1 MSWNKFIF
9 GALGWAMFGPIGGI
23 LGYAIGQKSGGNKH
37 YKNRTINTGS
47 GDFGASLLVLIASVM
62 KADGKVV
69 KSELD
74 YVKTFLLNNFGESN
88 AKQAL
93 YILNDLLKKEFELK
107 EVCLQIRK
115 NMDHPS
121 RLQIIH
127 VLFGISASDGLVHIN
142 EIKVIKSISGYLR
155 ISSMDFES
163 IQAMFY
169 NDIKSAYKVLEIDNN
184 STDSEIKKAYRKM
197 AIKYHPDKVG
207 HLGKDFQKIAEEK
220 FKQLNEAYQ
229 RIKQERNLN

>member
-23 LGYAIGQKSGGNKH
+23 LGYTIGQKSGENNH

-74 YVKTFLLNNFGESN
+74 YVKTFLLNNFGKSN

-93 YILNDLLKKEFELK
+93 YILNDLLKQEFELK

-142 EIKVIKSISGYLR
+142 EIKVIKSISEYLR

>member
-1 MSWNKFIF
+1 M
-9 GALGWAMFGPIGGI
+9 
-23 LGYAIGQKSGGNKH
+23 
-37 YKNRTINTGS
+37 
-47 GDFGASLLVLIASVM
+47 
-62 KADGKVV
+62 
-69 KSELD
+69 D
-74 YVKTFLLNNFGESN
+74 Y
-88 AKQAL
+88 
-93 YILNDLLKKEFELK
+93 
-107 EVCLQIRK
+107 
-115 NMDHPS
+115 PS

-220 FKQLNEAYQ
+220 FKQFIKNFQSDYQ
-229 RIKQERNLN
+229 HIIS

>member
-1 MSWNKFIF
+1 
-9 GALGWAMFGPIGGI
+9 
-23 LGYAIGQKSGGNKH
+23 
-37 YKNRTINTGS
+37 
-47 GDFGASLLVLIASVM
+47 M

-74 YVKTFLLNNFGESN
+74 YVKTFLLANFGKSN

-93 YILNDLLKKEFELK
+93 YILNDLLKREFELK

-115 NMDHPS
+115 NMDYPS

-142 EIKVIKSISGYLR
+142 EIKVIKSISRYLR
-155 ISSMDFES
+155 ISYMDFES

-169 NDIKSAYKVLEIDNN
+169 NDIKSAYKVLEVDNN

>member
-23 LGYAIGQKSGGNKH
+23 LGYTIGKKSGGNNH
-37 YKNRTINTGS
+37 HKNRTINTGS
-47 GDFGASLLVLIASVM
+47 GDFGAALLILIASVM

-74 YVKTFLLNNFGESN
+74 YVKTFLLNNFGKSN

-115 NMDHPS
+115 NMDYPS

-169 NDIKSAYKVLEIDNN
+169 NDIKSAYKVLEVDNN